1 MICFRIQPNQ
11 EKFIANGKYDGTQ
24 KQTQETVLNK
34 ASNGAQKNHEHRCW
48 RISSQ

>member
-24 KQTQETVLNK
+24 KQTQKPL
-34 ASNGAQKNHEHRCW
+34 
-48 RISSQ
+48 